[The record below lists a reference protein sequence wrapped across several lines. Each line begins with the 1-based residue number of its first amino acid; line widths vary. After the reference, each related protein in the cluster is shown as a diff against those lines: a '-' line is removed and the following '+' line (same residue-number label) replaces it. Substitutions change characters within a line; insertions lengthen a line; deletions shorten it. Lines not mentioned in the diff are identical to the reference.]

1 MHKKMNDKNFTCTL
15 EKRCREKERE
25 RERGWI
31 HVVVISISMLV
42 KVCGKC
48 C

>member
-1 MHKKMNDKNFTCTL
+1 MTKISHVHL
-15 EKRCREKERE
+15 KRGAERKRE

>member
-1 MHKKMNDKNFTCTL
+1 MTKISHVHL
-15 EKRCREKERE
+15 KRGAERK